1 MNVLLI
7 SPKIPD
13 TFWSFSYALSFI
25 GKKSAF
31 PPLALMTVAA
41 LLQTPP
47 IKNPRLIWNKNNN
60 PSKELTP
67 FSFLWPITFSS
78 NFTYIIN

>member
-1 MNVLLI
+1 
-7 SPKIPD
+7 
-13 TFWSFSYALSFI
+13 
-25 GKKSAF
+25 
-31 PPLALMTVAA
+31 
-41 LLQTPP
+41 
-47 IKNPRLIWNKNNN
+47 LIWNKNNN